1 MDSLFREY
9 QRFTGPR
16 GMPARLALAVS
27 LFALLQCERQYYN
40 VQDGKDLPAF
50 ESTEAGTVS
59 ETSWL
64 VTAQAPDWGLVDRYD
79 VKVSFDD
86 LLWPPD
92 TGQLETGAAFSDSSQ
107 PDTAVPTEGATTRIT
122 ITLEDGTQS
131 TLDYSHADPTNGA
144 TYLNLPLCPETSCTT
159 VVHVRI
165 ETLTAGLVMAE
176 ASLSGAL
183 TVPPGCMNMPREEDV
198 AGMAISIE
206 PLIEE

>member
-64 VTAQAPDWGLVDRYD
+64 VTAQAPDWGLVVRYD
-79 VKVSFDD
+79 VQVSFRD
-86 LLWPPD
+86 LLKRLD
-92 TGQLETGAAFSDSSQ
+92 TGQLETGTAISDSSQ
-107 PDTAVPTEGATTRIT
+107 PDTAVPTEGATTQIT
-122 ITLEDGTQS
+122 ISLEDRTQVA
-131 TLDYSHADPTNGA
+131 LDYNISDPNHYTA
-144 TYLNLPLCPETSCTT
+144 FLELPLCPETSCTT
-159 VVHVRI
+159 VVKVRI
-165 ETLTAGLVMAE
+165 ETLTAGTVLGEVYMGGT
-176 ASLSGAL
+176 LM
-183 TVPPGCMNMPREEDV
+183 VPPGCMNMPREEDV
-198 AGMAISIE
+198 AGMALSIE